1 MSHSRSLPPPASV
14 LAASPGRLPSPGL
27 EFLQSDARLAEFLA
41 HTVPWLERFVP
52 DWMKDCAWDAAV
64 EAVLSARACPER
76 FTNLNDVRFYAKT
89 VLVHRAVAVRRR
101 STRESAGDA
110 AEEAASP
117 DGFAANDAA
126 RDVWTALS
134 MVPEPFREAVV
145 ARHLIGMTVAELADA
160 NGIAIQTAYN
170 QTSIGLSKLRALFI
184 EGVLS

>member
-1 MSHSRSLPPPASV
+1 
-14 LAASPGRLPSPGL
+14 
-27 EFLQSDARLAEFLA
+27 
-41 HTVPWLERFVP
+41 
-52 DWMKDCAWDAAV
+52 MKDCAWDAAV

-76 FTNLNDVRFYAKT
+76 FRNLNDVRFYAKT

-110 AEEAASP
+110 AEEAVSP

-170 QTSIGLSKLRALFI
+170 QTSIGLSKLKALFI